1 MTPQDYDNLINLL
14 LVNFFVSSFIGFVLA
29 WYLRGQFEE
38 WRWFKR
44 GIRCDDCAPLLHPS
58 MDAKHPEVD

>member
-1 MTPQDYDNLINLL
+1 MTDQDREILVHLL
-14 LVNFFVSSFIGFVLA
+14 LANFLVSSLIGFALA

-44 GIRCDDCAPLLHPS
+44 GIRCDDCAPLLHSS
-58 MDAKHPEVD
+58 MDAKHP